1 MCKMARFG
9 VALVFGLLLALT
21 LLAPGASARSVNASQ
36 HGAALSPQQVATT
49 ATLQNTN
56 RPAQVSKTQQTTQ
69 PLSWNGRSWHRWG
82 GWGWGGWGWGSGWGW
97 GGWSGCGC
105 GWGCW

>member
-1 MCKMARFG
+1 MFKMARFG

-21 LLAPGASARSVNASQ
+21 LLAPGVSARSVSAND
-36 HGAALSPQQVATT
+36 HDAALSTQQVTTT

-56 RPAQVSKTQQTTQ
+56 RPAQVSKAQQAAQ
-69 PLSWNGRSWHRWG
+69 PLSWNWRSWHRWG

-97 GGWSGCGC
+97 GGWGGCGC
-105 GWGCW
+105 DWGCW